1 MGRQT
6 RGFGL
11 RVDFLP
17 TFASLGQAKLPTT
30 QPVDGV
36 DISPLLTG
44 KSIPERAIFWHYPM
58 YLQGSGLK
66 VKMADGKTY
75 SWRGFPSTS
84 MRRGN
89 YKLIHFFETG
99 SYALYDLSQDPGE
112 QKDLSE
118 EMPELAAKLQAELNT
133 WQQEVKAPI
142 PGIPNPNYIG
152 AAR

>member
-1 MGRQT
+1 
-6 RGFGL
+6 
-11 RVDFLP
+11 
-17 TFASLGQAKLPTT
+17 
-30 QPVDGV
+30 
-36 DISPLLTG
+36 
-44 KSIPERAIFWHYPM
+44 
-58 YLQGSGLK
+58 
-66 VKMADGKTY
+66 MADGKTY

-89 YKLIHFFETG
+89 YKLIHFFETD
-99 SYALYDLSQDPGE
+99 SYALYDLIQDPGE

-118 EMPELAAKLQAELNT
+118 EMPKLAAKLQAELNA